1 MIRVVIALSTCL
13 ALTGCD
19 SLRYAGI
26 ARYEVSPLVD
36 AAGAPS
42 GCCVLRV
49 WNGKQM
55 ATVEATF
62 AHQSD
67 NSYSISL
74 RETDVEAFAGQA
86 TAAAAASDVVG
97 AATSAAVTALKSL
110 K

>member
-1 MIRVVIALSTCL
+1 MRAAALLAACL

-36 AAGAPS
+36 AIGAPA

-49 WNGKQM
+49 WNGKQI

-62 AHQSD
+62 THQSD

-86 TAAAAASDVVG
+86 TAASAASDVVG
-97 AATSAAVTALKSL
+97 AATSAAVTALKTL

>member
-1 MIRVVIALSTCL
+1 MIRAAITLLVCL

-26 ARYEVSPLVD
+26 ARYEVSPLID
-36 AAGAPS
+36 EGGAPV
-42 GCCVLRV
+42 GCCMLRV

-62 AHQSD
+62 THQSD

-86 TAAAAASDVVG
+86 TAASAASDVVG
-97 AATSAAVTALKSL
+97 AATSAAVTALKTI

>member
-1 MIRVVIALSTCL
+1 MRAAALLAACL
-13 ALTGCD
+13 ALAGCD

-36 AAGAPS
+36 AGGAPA
-42 GCCVLRV
+42 GCCLLRV

-62 AHQSD
+62 THQSD

-74 RETDVEAFAGQA
+74 READVQAFVGQA
-86 TAAAAASDVVG
+86 TAASAASDVVG
-97 AATSAAVTALKSL
+97 AATAAAVTALKTL

>member
-1 MIRVVIALSTCL
+1 MIRAAIALSMCL
-13 ALTGCD
+13 ALAGCD

-36 AAGAPS
+36 AAGAPA

-55 ATVEATF
+55 AAVEATF

-97 AATSAAVTALKSL
+97 AATSAAVTALKTL

>member
-1 MIRVVIALSTCL
+1 MRKIVFLVTCL
-13 ALTGCD
+13 ALAGCD

-36 AAGAPS
+36 AGGTPT

-49 WNGKQM
+49 LNGKQM

-62 AHQSD
+62 THQSD
-67 NSYSISL
+67 SSYTISL

-86 TAAAAASDVVG
+86 TAASAASDVVG
-97 AATSAAVTALKSL
+97 AATAAAVTALKTL

>member
-1 MIRVVIALSTCL
+1 MKAAAL
-13 ALTGCD
+13 ALAACAALAGCD

-26 ARYEVSPLVD
+26 ARYEISPLVD
-36 AAGAPS
+36 AAGSPA

-55 ATVEATF
+55 ATVDAGFTR
-62 AHQSD
+62 APD
-67 NSYSISL
+67 GSYSISL
-74 RETDVEAFAGQA
+74 RETDVQAFAGQA

-97 AATSAAVTALKSL
+97 AATSAAVTALKIL

>member
-1 MIRVVIALSTCL
+1 M
-13 ALTGCD
+13 
-19 SLRYAGI
+19 RYAGI

-36 AAGAPS
+36 TNGAPA

-67 NSYSISL
+67 NSFSISL

-86 TAAAAASDVVG
+86 TAASAASDVVG
-97 AATSAAVTALKSL
+97 AATAAAVTALKTL

>member
-1 MIRVVIALSTCL
+1 MRAAVLLAACL

-19 SLRYAGI
+19 SLRYAGV
-26 ARYEVSPLVD
+26 ARYEVSPLVNS
-36 AAGAPS
+36 AGMQA

-62 AHQSD
+62 THQSD

-86 TAAAAASDVVG
+86 TAASAASDVVG
-97 AATSAAVTALKSL
+97 AATSAAVTALKTL

>member
-1 MIRVVIALSTCL
+1 MIRAAIALSTCL
-13 ALTGCD
+13 AFAGCD

-36 AAGAPS
+36 AAGAPA

-86 TAAAAASDVVG
+86 TAASAASDVVG
-97 AATSAAVTALKSL
+97 AATAAAVTALKTL

>member
-1 MIRVVIALSTCL
+1 MRAAVLLTACL
-13 ALTGCD
+13 AFAGCD

-26 ARYEVSPLVD
+26 ARYEVAPLVD
-36 AAGAPS
+36 AAGAPM

-62 AHQSD
+62 THSTD
-67 NSYSISL
+67 STYSISL
-74 RETDVEAFAGQA
+74 RETDVQAFAGQA
-86 TAAAAASDVVG
+86 IAAAAASDAAG
-97 AATSAAVTALKSL
+97 AATTAAMTALKTI

>member
-1 MIRVVIALSTCL
+1 MRAGPALIACL
-13 ALTGCD
+13 ALAGCD
-19 SLRYAGI
+19 SLQYAGI
-26 ARYEVSPLVD
+26 ARYEVSPFVD
-36 AAGAPS
+36 TTGAPA

-62 AHQSD
+62 THRSD

-86 TAAAAASDVVG
+86 TAASAASDVVG
-97 AATSAAVTALKSL
+97 AATSAAVTALKTL

>member
-1 MIRVVIALSTCL
+1 MIRAAIAVAACL
-13 ALTGCD
+13 ALAGCD

-36 AAGAPS
+36 AAGMPA

-62 AHQSD
+62 THQSD

-86 TAAAAASDVVG
+86 TAASAASDVVG
-97 AATSAAVTALKSL
+97 AATSAAVTALKTL

>member
-1 MIRVVIALSTCL
+1 MRAALVLAACL
-13 ALTGCD
+13 ALGGCD

-26 ARYEVSPLVD
+26 ARYEVSPFVNE
-36 AAGAPS
+36 AGDPV

-62 AHQSD
+62 MHQSD

-97 AATSAAVTALKSL
+97 AATSAAVTAIKTLK
-110 K
+110 

>member
-1 MIRVVIALSTCL
+1 MRAAVVLAACL
-13 ALTGCD
+13 AFCGCD

-26 ARYEVSPLVD
+26 ARYEVSPLVNE
-36 AAGAPS
+36 AGNPA

-62 AHQSD
+62 THQSD

-97 AATSAAVTALKSL
+97 AATAAAVTALKTL

>member
-1 MIRVVIALSTCL
+1 MCL
-13 ALTGCD
+13 ALAGCD

-26 ARYEVSPLVD
+26 ARYEVSPTVD
-36 AAGAPS
+36 AAGVPVS
-42 GCCVLRV
+42 CCVLRV

-62 AHQSD
+62 THQSD

-86 TAAAAASDVVG
+86 TAASAASDVVG
-97 AATSAAVTALKSL
+97 AATSAAVTALKTI

>member
-1 MIRVVIALSTCL
+1 MRAAALLAACL
-13 ALTGCD
+13 ALAGCD

-26 ARYEVSPLVD
+26 ARYEVSQIVD
-36 AAGAPS
+36 AGGAPA
-42 GCCVLRV
+42 GCCLLRV

-62 AHQSD
+62 THHSD

-74 RETDVEAFAGQA
+74 READVQAFVGQA
-86 TAAAAASDVVG
+86 TAASAASDVVG
-97 AATSAAVTALKSL
+97 AATAAAATALKTL